1 MLPTI
6 DRELSKNTTWLA
18 NQYISFLLT
27 VTSPRICFQIWIQL
41 LVLRKSK
48 AADPSSGQFLQ
59 ATTDDGVSG
68 HLFLCR
74 KTSKKTAVLL
84 YSSYSTTCWGVAKV
98 GTGYASITCIRW
110 PNRTVSVKAY
120 CSEGVAPQ
128 GQLYYSTVLSRSSRL
143 HAWGVHL
150 ARSIKKQEA
159 PGWAEDAQLPRYTL
173 MFHPAFVIF
182 SLVFW

>member
-59 ATTDDGVSG
+59 ATTDDGVTG

-84 YSSYSTTCWGVAKV
+84 YSSYYLLRRCQGRDWLRVYHMYSMAK
-98 GTGYASITCIRW
+98 
-110 PNRTVSVKAY
+110 
-120 CSEGVAPQ
+120 
-128 GQLYYSTVLSRSSRL
+128 
-143 HAWGVHL
+143 
-150 ARSIKKQEA
+150 
-159 PGWAEDAQLPRYTL
+159 
-173 MFHPAFVIF
+173 
-182 SLVFW
+182 